1 MYEIKA
7 TGRFKKDI
15 KLLQKRGY
23 NIALL
28 QQVIEIL
35 ARGESL
41 PKKYADHGLNG
52 EWSEFR
58 ECHIQPDWLLIYRID
73 EDILILTPDQNR
85 HTQRS
90 FLSILHGRISRMTEL
105 KSPMVAMP

>member
-7 TGRFKKDI
+7 TGRFKKDVN
-15 KLLQKRGY
+15 LLQKRGY

-41 PKKYADHGLNG
+41 PKKYADHGLNV
-52 EWSEFR
+52 EWAEFR

-73 EDILILTPDQNR
+73 EDILILTLTRTGTHSDL
-85 HTQRS
+85 
-90 FLSILHGRISRMTEL
+90 F
-105 KSPMVAMP
+105 

>member
-1 MYEIKA
+1 MYDIKA
-7 TGRFKKDI
+7 TARFKKDI

-41 PKKYADHGLNG
+41 PKNYADHRLNG

-58 ECHIQPDWLLIYRID
+58 ECHIQTDWLLIYRID
-73 EDILILTPDQNR
+73 EDILILTL
-85 HTQRS
+85 T
-90 FLSILHGRISRMTEL
+90 RIGTHSDL
-105 KSPMVAMP
+105 F

>member
-7 TGRFKKDI
+7 TARFKKDI

-52 EWSEFR
+52 VWSEFR

-73 EDILILTPDQNR
+73 EDILILTLTRTGTHSDL
-85 HTQRS
+85 
-90 FLSILHGRISRMTEL
+90 F
-105 KSPMVAMP
+105 

>member
-7 TGRFKKDI
+7 TGRFKKDVN
-15 KLLQKRGY
+15 LLQKRGY

-28 QQVIEIL
+28 QQVIEI
-35 ARGESL
+35 R
-41 PKKYADHGLNG
+41 LNG

-73 EDILILTPDQNR
+73 EDILILTLTRTGTHSDL
-85 HTQRS
+85 
-90 FLSILHGRISRMTEL
+90 F
-105 KSPMVAMP
+105 

>member
-7 TGRFKKDI
+7 TARFKKDI

-41 PKKYADHGLNG
+41 PKNT
-52 EWSEFR
+52 
-58 ECHIQPDWLLIYRID
+58 
-73 EDILILTPDQNR
+73 LTTDS
-85 HTQRS
+85 TGSGRS
-90 FLSILHGRISRMTEL
+90 FVNVIFSRTG
-105 KSPMVAMP
+105 S

>member
-7 TGRFKKDI
+7 TGRFKKDVN
-15 KLLQKRGY
+15 LLQKRGY

-41 PKKYADHGLNG
+41 PKKYADHRLNG

-73 EDILILTPDQNR
+73 EDILILTLTRTGTHSDL
-85 HTQRS
+85 
-90 FLSILHGRISRMTEL
+90 F
-105 KSPMVAMP
+105 